1 MLFWSHEVWGAG
13 LRSKVLEPESQVENR
28 SRVKWGAWANQSGGG
43 FLGRNFGEWLAKL
56 TLALV

>member
-43 FLGRNFGEWLAKL
+43 FWEEF
-56 TLALV
+56 LVSGLQS